1 MSFFNS
7 SKVSIVFTFIL
18 VAMFLQ
24 SCSSLFYSDRL
35 RDKNNT
41 VKVTSNHPDYTIKYT
56 KDGSTYVRNYNNSIY
71 IDKLKRKYTFLT
83 FSNSGCYDINV
94 HVKRAP
100 RVSAVLI
107 DLPLSIFFLAPYAV
121 DVFRPD
127 FYKVSRG
134 TKNIN
139 LQFQRTPEY
148 FKEKI
153 IVSKNTLNPMILD
166 TLLLENPTLEIKK
179 EIEEQRVVISKT
191 ILYFN
196 IDRTINHH
204 RNGLESYYKLVS
216 KYPQSIPEC
225 LLILDSL
232 KKSVEQEELMMIRK
246 NSDLIRI
253 IQLSKIADKSFGD
266 SLSKIK
272 PGIQNIVFQDIS
284 QKFDFYKID
293 EIIKNEDSISRTI
306 AKEFRLN
313 TEKKVI
319 EEIKKN
325 NDLSLLKRVY
335 GNLSKPNQ
343 VILDD
348 LRPVVTKYNDVELLK
363 KRIHDI
369 EYYTQFSKYDEAL
382 DLLNKSYPNEYP
394 ESLPENIILKD
405 MLRNILIDKDISK
418 ISSIINSNDDIGQFI
433 DEVNEILDKYK
444 NQSLSSSQKYEIENF
459 KKQFISKRIESVKDY
474 VNGGGYSIN
483 EINSLLQLGKNE
495 ISTSQKTKV
504 QAYKVIAEKNWSN
517 EQSRRSSSNKDD
529 EISTSDNSSN
539 QNKSEMVLCATESGY
554 DYVKSYK
561 LYFYKG
567 GVVVMEFQD
576 GTKNTG
582 KFTTYDG
589 SVYVR
594 IAGFSLV
601 LDQGYG
607 NNYID
612 KQGREWRQCWY

>member
-1 MSFFNS
+1 
-7 SKVSIVFTFIL
+7 
-18 VAMFLQ
+18 
-24 SCSSLFYSDRL
+24 
-35 RDKNNT
+35 
-41 VKVTSNHPDYTIKYT
+41 
-56 KDGSTYVRNYNNSIY
+56 
-71 IDKLKRKYTFLT
+71 
-83 FSNSGCYDINV
+83 
-94 HVKRAP
+94 
-100 RVSAVLI
+100 
-107 DLPLSIFFLAPYAV
+107 
-121 DVFRPD
+121 
-127 FYKVSRG
+127 
-134 TKNIN
+134 
-139 LQFQRTPEY
+139 
-148 FKEKI
+148 
-153 IVSKNTLNPMILD
+153 
-166 TLLLENPTLEIKK
+166 
-179 EIEEQRVVISKT
+179 
-191 ILYFN
+191 
-196 IDRTINHH
+196 
-204 RNGLESYYKLVS
+204 
-216 KYPQSIPEC
+216 
-225 LLILDSL
+225 
-232 KKSVEQEELMMIRK
+232 
-246 NSDLIRI
+246 
-253 IQLSKIADKSFGD
+253 
-266 SLSKIK
+266 
-272 PGIQNIVFQDIS
+272 
-284 QKFDFYKID
+284 
-293 EIIKNEDSISRTI
+293 
-306 AKEFRLN
+306 
-313 TEKKVI
+313 
-319 EEIKKN
+319 
-325 NDLSLLKRVY
+325 
-335 GNLSKPNQ
+335 
-343 VILDD
+343 
-348 LRPVVTKYNDVELLK
+348 
-363 KRIHDI
+363 
-369 EYYTQFSKYDEAL
+369 
-382 DLLNKSYPNEYP
+382 
-394 ESLPENIILKD
+394 

-444 NQSLSSSQKYEIENF
+444 NQSLSSSQKYDIENF